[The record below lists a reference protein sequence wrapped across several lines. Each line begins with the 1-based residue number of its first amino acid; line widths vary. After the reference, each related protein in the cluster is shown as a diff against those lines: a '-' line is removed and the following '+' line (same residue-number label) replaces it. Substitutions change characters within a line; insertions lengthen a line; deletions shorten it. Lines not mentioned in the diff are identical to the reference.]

1 MRNTLLNL
9 WLMGA
14 IDEVR
19 QSINANEK
27 ELRMT
32 KEKKSTLSL
41 ALKGMIK
48 TSKLIVEVYENAIKE
63 NEGA

>member
-32 KEKKSTLSL
+32 KEKNSTLAL

-48 TSKLIVEVYENAIKE
+48 TNKLIVEVYENAIKE

>member
-1 MRNTLLNL
+1 M
-9 WLMGA
+9 
-14 IDEVR
+14 R

-32 KEKKSTLSL
+32 KEKKSTLAL